1 MSIAQKTLLTRV
13 KHKYATLSEW
23 MSSTYWNTTKTE
35 KGELYIFEIAANDS
49 KAASAGLNPS
59 STKRHMTKTGD
70 GVSTLSVLPWDSA
83 DALIDIGA
91 SATDDDV
98 VVLSGT
104 AGVNEVSYSASHA
117 KKGPTSG
124 YTSGNTTTSIEES
137 GASATLKIPQITV
150 DTYGHVTA
158 AADESVSIKMPT
170 IPGISKATD
179 TSTGTT
185 NLTYGGTFSALTD
198 LSASGHTLTDSVT
211 TFKMPAETAI
221 TVDNAAPTE
230 VGLTPAHAGTIDV
243 VTNIAKGGTSHNID
257 VTTTRIK
264 LPAETSLGKN
274 TSGTETG
281 VTLTV
286 PKDTKKKV
294 FNAMTST
301 TVSGHKITDKL
312 TPFTIDLSNFAT
324 LDEIS
329 SAMVFKG
336 TLGTGGT
343 ITALPTASATTVG
356 DCYKVITAATYA
368 STACTV
374 GDMWVCNSTPAWV
387 HIPSGDDE
395 YKGTVTKVQAGQGLS
410 TGTNPISTS
419 GTISHVDSTRT
430 NNTSTASPAHGG
442 TFTAID
448 SVTTDTM
455 GHISAVNTKTVTLP
469 AQYSHPTYTARTG
482 VPANNATLTHGGT
495 FTVTQPVSNG
505 TGHITAMNTRTY
517 TLPSETSVS
526 ITNPNTD
533 SASLSH
539 SGTFVAVTGFSV
551 TGHTITPLETTYTL
565 PAHTDEKV
573 GGVSTT
579 TAAEYPLLFKNST
592 GTTTTAAKARFN
604 SGITV
609 NPSTKTITAT
619 TFAGN
624 ASTATKFNSARTVAL
639 TGDVTGSASNDGSG
653 GWSVAT
659 TISAITTAEI
669 EALFV

>member
-1 MSIAQKTLLTRV
+1 MSIAQKTLLTRI

-35 KGELYIFEIAANDS
+35 KGELYIFEIAANDA
-49 KAASAGLNPS
+49 KADIAGLNPS

-104 AGVNEVSYSASHA
+104 AGMNEVSYSASHA
-117 KKGPTSG
+117 KKGPASV
-124 YTSGNTTTSIEES
+124 YTSGNTETSIS
-137 GASATLKIPQITV
+137 GSGTSKTIKIPQLTV

-158 AADESVSIKMPT
+158 AKDEDVTITLPT
-170 IPGISKATD
+170 IPSLKKATD
-179 TSTGTT
+179 NSTGTT
-185 NLTYGGTFSALTD
+185 NLAYSDTFSVLTD
-198 LSASGHTLTDSVT
+198 LGVDGHTLTDSVT
-211 TFKMPAETAI
+211 TFKMPAETAV
-221 TVDNAAPTE
+221 TVDNPAPTA

-243 VTNIAKGGTSHNID
+243 VTNIAKGNTSHNID

-286 PKDTKKKV
+286 PKGTKKKE
-294 FNAMTST
+294 FSAMTST
-301 TVSGHKITDKL
+301 TVNGHKITDKL

-324 LDEIS
+324 LDEIA

-343 ITALPTASATTVG
+343 ITALPTASASTVG

-368 STACTV
+368 STACTI

-395 YKGTVTKVQAGQGLS
+395 YKGTVTKVEAGQGLS

-419 GTISHVDSTRT
+419 GTISHVDTTRT

-448 SVTTDTM
+448 SITTDTM
-455 GHISAVNTKTVTLP
+455 GHVSAVNTKTVTLP
-469 AQYSHPTYTARTG
+469 AQYSHPTYTSRTG
-482 VPANNATLTHGGT
+482 VPTANATLTHGGT

-517 TLPSETSVS
+517 TLPAETSVS
-526 ITNPNTD
+526 IAGTNSNDTTTLAAGD
-533 SASLSH
+533 TFYAVVGLS
-539 SGTFVAVTGFSV
+539 SN
-551 TGHTITPLETTYTL
+551 GHAITMTEQPYTL
-565 PAHTDEKV
+565 PADEKV
-573 GGVSTT
+573 GYTSTT
-579 TAAEYPLLFKNST
+579 TSSEYPLLFKNST

-609 NPSTKTITAT
+609 NPNTKTITAT

-624 ASTATKFNSARTVAL
+624 ASTASKWATSRSITL
-639 TGDVTGSASNDGSG
+639 TGDATGSVSGVDGSANI
-653 GWSVAT
+653 SIAT
-659 TISAITTAEI
+659 TISAITEDEI
-669 EALFV
+669 NALFV